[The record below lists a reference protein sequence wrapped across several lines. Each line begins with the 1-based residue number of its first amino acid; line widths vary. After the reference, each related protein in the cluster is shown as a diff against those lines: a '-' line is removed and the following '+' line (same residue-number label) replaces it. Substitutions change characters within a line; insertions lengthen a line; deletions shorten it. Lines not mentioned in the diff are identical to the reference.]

1 MLTAYCIIIDGAMD
15 GPLLCKGDCS
25 ATAIHADDGR
35 QTTGVTVAKQ
45 RVWRPPNDEQIKRK
59 GVAVRQYP
67 STFRAEYD

>member
-1 MLTAYCIIIDGAMD
+1 MFTAYCIIIDGAMD

-45 RVWRPPNDEQIKRK
+45 RV
-59 GVAVRQYP
+59 
-67 STFRAEYD
+67 